1 MHEIINGYRPH
12 QARETL
18 ILMMQEQVEK
28 VRAETKAVRESME
41 RAREVVDGIGREDRT
56 EEERM
61 KVDKDEAFAERRKK
75 KRREVNDRKVWEVL
89 EREVGRL

>member
-1 MHEIINGYRPH
+1 M
-12 QARETL
+12 
-18 ILMMQEQVEK
+18 EK

-41 RAREVVDGIGREDRT
+41 RAREVVDGIGRGDRT

-89 EREVGRL
+89 ERDVGRL